1 MLYLQLVTLFYQ
13 FLSDLPSSKLIDI
26 EHRAVDQLPLDCE
39 VVLKILRSISDFLCL
54 LYRADSFENS
64 ADILL
69 LKSFLLEEEIF
80 SEDSKTNWNAV

>member
-39 VVLKILRSISDFLCL
+39 IVLKILRSISDFLCL
-54 LYRADSFENS
+54 VHCTDSFENS

-69 LKSFLLEEEIF
+69 FKSFFLEEEIF
-80 SEDSKTNWNAV
+80 SEDSKTNLNAV